1 MKRSA
6 RLRASAVLLVLLGA
20 VLSCLLLGA
29 SPDSRSCCSDGSCQ
43 AMLDSRCCDAS
54 SSIPGTRSDGVP
66 SLIADR
72 VEHLGAPRCVDMCRL
87 LPASRPPSSASG
99 IRTTVLRL

>member
-6 RLRASAVLLVLLGA
+6 RLRASAVLLAVLAAG
-20 VLSCLLLGA
+20 LSCLLLGA
-29 SPDSRSCCSDGSCQ
+29 RPDSRSCCSDASCQ

-54 SSIPGTRSDGVP
+54 SSIPSARSDGAP
-66 SLIADR
+66 LLIADR
-72 VEHLGAPRCVDMCRL
+72 VEHLGAPRCVDVRRL